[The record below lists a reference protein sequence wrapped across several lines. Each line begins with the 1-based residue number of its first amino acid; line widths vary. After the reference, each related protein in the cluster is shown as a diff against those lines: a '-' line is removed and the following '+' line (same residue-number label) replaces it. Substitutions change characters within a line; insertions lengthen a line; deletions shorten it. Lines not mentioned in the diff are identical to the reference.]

1 MAINDGNSDFGL
13 KVSKTGTKSL
23 SISWS
28 KSGGIGYG
36 GSIQVQRPGDGKI
49 IFSKDYSEKTAKDS
63 LTVETPYFGEYKV
76 HIKANKGYTYDTAYC
91 KVHLAKG
98 SSATHEFTA
107 EDIKKWKKEAT
118 ITAAAFAALG
128 FANYLVVSL
137 TATVISLGATIRG
150 VWVHDTKY
158 EPFPTPKEGDK
169 ITTKIEPTTG
179 GVKTT
184 ISYKAKNGAVY
195 KDKVTTA
202 KYLTY
207 QR

>member
-1 MAINDGNSDFGL
+1 MAINNGNSDFSL
-13 KVSKTGTKSL
+13 KVSKTGIKSL

-49 IFSKDYSEKTAKDS
+49 IFSKEYSQTTAKDS

-76 HIKANKGYTYDTAYC
+76 HIKSNKGNTYDVAYC
-91 KVHLAKG
+91 KVHLSKST
-98 SSATHEFTA
+98 SSTHEFTA
-107 EDIKKWKKEAT
+107 ADILQWKKEASISIAT
-118 ITAAAFAALG
+118 FGVLG
-128 FANYLVVSL
+128 FVSFLVVSV
-137 TATVISLGATIRG
+137 TATVISVGASIRD

-158 EPFPTPKEGDK
+158 EPFPTPKVGDK
-169 ITTKIEPTTG
+169 ITTKIEPVTD

-184 ISYKAKNGAVY
+184 LSYKAKNGAIY
-195 KDKVTTA
+195 QDKVTTA